1 MNYVGEIMLYT
12 SFVIIHQK
20 YFMLIIY
27 GVVWGVLFTLRM
39 LVKEY
44 SLSKKDGWEQY
55 KKHSWM
61 LIPKF
66 GGNAGRAYLFYFT
79 AIGAGAYVMRNG
91 GFEKTAKL
99 FL

>member
-1 MNYVGEIMLYT
+1 M
-12 SFVIIHQK
+12 F
-20 YFMLIIY
+20 IIY

-61 LIPKF
+61 LIPKV
-66 GGNAGRAYLFYFT
+66 GGNPGRAYLFYTVAF
-79 AIGAGAYVMRNG
+79 GLGAYIMMNG

-99 FL
+99 FI